1 MNKLVVACL
10 TTFAISLSYQGY
22 SQHNPRFQDSAQSLQ
37 THVDDLMRQMTL
49 EEKIAQLQSQ
59 LLFLPRY
66 AQSRDFTVG
75 HFRNI
80 AHFMHENGPATPG
93 ACAAAISKLLALTPT
108 TALFSVG

>member
-93 ACAAAISKLLALTPT
+93 ACAALVSCWR
-108 TALFSVG
+108 